1 LRARP
6 PIDRHFAVSF
16 PETFMTTILF
26 PLLALALQ
34 APPPDTIQLPV
45 SAQALRLSAHYS
57 AVVDELVATDT
68 SHLSDIQRAARM
80 QLVDALR
87 AYRDRAD
94 FGRGLDAGERVPYF
108 VDVEGRRCAVAELL
122 HVSGELGLVERVR
135 TSNNHA
141 WILDLAG
148 DAAFEGWLDHHGLGF
163 DEAARIQGP
172 VINTFVPV
180 DTGNGGGPR
189 PDGNAWNGPGD
200 TGGATGP
207 ASAGPATGTPSGPST
222 GGRGGGSAA
231 GPGAATGGSGP
242 STGPRPSTM
251 NMAATTD
258 DGWWLWWEYSK
269 LEFLVPNRLSLA
281 NAVITGDDAAGALRD
296 AIERARR
303 AELPRFL
310 AAASGPDAGVRG
322 AAAIALGQSAGR
334 EAVQPLVKLLDDP
347 SQDVRHRAILGLG
360 ATGTPTAAMILLR
373 IARDGSHVEGARS
386 DVSPYARSMA
396 IVALALARR
405 AGFAEPMDTAIA
417 AIVREQKKDESEGV
431 ALAAMFHH
439 VIAPGESL
447 EKLALELALDDAQSP
462 SVRCRA
468 TEALGSA
475 TDPATLSKLQT
486 LLSGPRMDLRRSAAI
501 ALGATHNAAVL
512 PALQLAHELEAEGLT
527 RGFVLIAIG
536 RVGGAKA
543 HAYLSKVLAQGE
555 NGQRRWA
562 ALALGVLA
570 RGTNDPETSK
580 LLRAAWDREKNAEA
594 KGAYWLACGL
604 LRDEAAIP
612 GLAKELASA
621 ADPRQRMY
629 AATALS
635 LIGGAR
641 AAEILRER
649 LPKES
654 NSMARVGIAQG
665 LGILGEHQDVEAM
678 RSALDQLAEPGLQA
692 IAATSLAFHG
702 SPESLAELGDISQSE
717 AGARVRRAASIE
729 GLGLMLARGKPLAL
743 ADLSRQMNYTVMPD
757 WAQGMFQTLL

>member
-1 LRARP
+1 
-6 PIDRHFAVSF
+6 
-16 PETFMTTILF
+16 MTTILLPF
-26 PLLALALQ
+26 LALVLQ
-34 APPPDTIQLPV
+34 TPPPDTIQLPV
-45 SAQALRLSAHYS
+45 SEQALRLSAHYS
-57 AVVDELVATDT
+57 AVVAELVATDT
-68 SHLSDIQRAARM
+68 SHLSAIQRAARM

-94 FGRGLDAGERVPYF
+94 FGRGYDTGARVPYF

-148 DAAFEGWLDHHGLGF
+148 DAAFEGWLQQHGLAF

-172 VINTFVPV
+172 VIDGPAGGSNTGPG
-180 DTGNGGGPR
+180 DTVGSGGGPR
-189 PDGNAWNGPGD
+189 PTGGAWTGPGD
-200 TGGATGP
+200 TAP
-207 ASAGPATGTPSGPST
+207 SGPATGAPAPAPGPAGPST
-222 GGRGGGSAA
+222 GTRGGGSVSA
-231 GPGAATGGSGP
+231 GPATGGSGP

-251 NMAATTD
+251 NMATTSD

-281 NAVITGDDAAGALRD
+281 NAIITGDDAAGALRD

-310 AAASGPDAGVRG
+310 AAASGPDANVRG

-334 EAVQPLVKLLDDP
+334 DAVEPLLKLLDDP

-417 AIVREQKKDESEGV
+417 AIVREQKKGESEGV

-468 TEALGSA
+468 TEALGS
-475 TDPATLSKLQT
+475 TTETSTLAKLQT

-501 ALGATHNAAVL
+501 ALGATHDAAVL

-543 HAYLSKVLAQGE
+543 HAYLSKVLERGE

-570 RGTNDPETSK
+570 RDTNDPETSK

-612 GLAKELASA
+612 GLARELASA

-635 LIGGAR
+635 LVGGQR
-641 AAEILRER
+641 AASILRER

-654 NSMARVGIAQG
+654 NPMARVGIAQA
-665 LGILGEHQDVEAM
+665 LGILGEHQDVPAM

-702 SPESLAELGDISQSE
+702 SPESLAELGAISQSD